1 MEYVV
6 GAVIA
11 GFAIYIFAI
20 KRAVDRFN
28 KLVLLPFD
36 SWLKIY
42 TASAD
47 PERTGISRALLLQ
60 TLNLAEKLSA
70 LSKSDRI
77 EIENGLKKE
86 DPGRVVDQWLELA
99 LPNVIQVAGP
109 RVMSD
114 SAARDVGLYML
125 VCVMGV
131 NPQGDLRR
139 FLQNATSVR

>member
-11 GFAIYIFAI
+11 GFFIYLFAV
-20 KRAVDRFN
+20 KRAVNRFN

-42 TASAD
+42 ASSAD
-47 PERTGISRALLLQ
+47 PERTGISRAFLLQ
-60 TLNLAEKLSA
+60 TLNLAEKLGA
-70 LSKSDRI
+70 LSQSDRM
-77 EIENGLKKE
+77 EVENGLKTE
-86 DPGRVVDQWLELA
+86 APGRVVDQWLELA

-109 RVMSD
+109 KVMSD
-114 SAARDVGLYML
+114 ISARDAGLYML
-125 VCVMGV
+125 VCVIGV

-139 FLQNATSVR
+139 FLEKRRL